1 MACSTFILLSLTLL
15 LHSFVSLTYADLSAT
30 PVLPPSY
37 PLAVRNPFL
46 SAWMPGNQLRNLPTA
61 TPQFWAGQNLTL
73 GILALVNGNIY
84 SLFGVTSQVD
94 GSNAAYVVSAEYT
107 ATHTIFVLDAGSAR
121 FTLDFF
127 SPVSPN
133 DYIRQSLPFSYL
145 TISVHISDRSSHRI
159 QVYCD
164 IDETWTGQDGSTVAN
179 FTSSAGTSIFQLS
192 VTGAYKYS
200 VTGDNSGT
208 DYNHDMALWGKVV
221 FASAS
226 SNSSI
231 MTSQSGSPHVVRT
244 KFATSGS
251 LSNDTPAY
259 ARGDVVGIAQDLGVV
274 SSEMSVTFAIG
285 YEREAAVNYLG
296 NVRTGYYRAKYPDTV
311 SAVSFFLSD
320 YTAAN
325 KESQYIDSTLQSK
338 GNVAGSSN
346 YSDIILLST
355 RQVFGAL
362 DLTIPND
369 SLNTGDFMVFL
380 KEISSDGDVNTV
392 DVIYATF
399 PIFYVMCPEY
409 IRLLLEPVVQY
420 LETGRWKEPWVIHD
434 IGNYPNATGH
444 DDQKE
449 EEQQLEET
457 GNLLLLVWAYTK
469 ATANRTF
476 FSEHA
481 HLFHNYSDYLM
492 GDTPFSSAAQLTTDD
507 SEPLLGNQT
516 SLAIKTCIALSA
528 FGVLSNT
535 SEYITKAKD
544 TASSLYFSGSATDH
558 NRTHFKIQYGN
569 QTDTNDASYI
579 TAYNLFPDVLLE
591 LSTFPAAAYDMESH
605 PYPATPPSAG
615 VPLDSTVNWTKTD
628 WMMFTAAFAGKNDTA
643 TATMLIND
651 VHALMTDP
659 QNHVPFSDRYWVKGS
674 SPGEYVNFKA
684 RPVVG
689 GHFAI
694 LAFLGPNLL
703 RLQ

>member
-1 MACSTFILLSLTLL
+1 
-15 LHSFVSLTYADLSAT
+15 
-30 PVLPPSY
+30 
-37 PLAVRNPFL
+37 
-46 SAWMPGNQLRNLPTA
+46 MPGNQTANLPTA
-61 TPQFWAGQNLTL
+61 SPQFWAGQNLTL
-73 GILALVNGNIY
+73 GILARVNGDIY
-84 SLFGVTSQVD
+84 SLFGVTSQVV

-107 ATHTIFVLDAGSAR
+107 ATHTLFVLDAGSAR

-133 DYIRQSLPFSYL
+133 NYIRQSLPFSYL
-145 TISVHISDRSSHRI
+145 TISVHISNSSSHRV

-164 IDETWTGQDGSTVAN
+164 IDETWTGQSGSTVSN

-200 VTGDNSGT
+200 VTGSNSLN

-231 MTSQSGSPHVVRT
+231 MTSQSGSPHVVRN
-244 KFATSGS
+244 KFATDGS

-274 SSEMSVTFAIG
+274 SSEMSVTFVIG

-296 NVRTGYYRAKYPDTV
+296 NARTGYYRAKYPDTV

-338 GNVAGSSN
+338 GNAAGSSN

-362 DLTIPND
+362 DLTIPID
-369 SLNTGDFMVFL
+369 SLNTGDVMVFL
-380 KEISSDGDVNTV
+380 KEISSDADVNTV
-392 DVIYATF
+392 DVIYAAF
-399 PIFYVMCPEY
+399 PIFYVICPEY

-434 IGNYPNATGH
+434 IGSTFDNVSYPNATGH
-444 DDQKE
+444 DSGSE
-449 EEQQLEET
+449 EEQKLEET
-457 GNLLLLVWAYTK
+457 GNLLVLVWAYTM

-481 HLFHNYSDYLM
+481 VLFKGYADYLT
-492 GDTPFSSAAQLTTDD
+492 GDLFYGSSAQLTTDD
-507 SEPLLGNQT
+507 SEPVLGNQT
-516 SLAIKTCIALSA
+516 SLAIKTSVALNA

-535 SEYITKAKD
+535 SKYISYGKD
-544 TASSLYFSGSATDH
+544 TASSLYFSGSATDPAK
-558 NRTHFKIQYGN
+558 THFKIQYEN
-569 QTDTNDASYI
+569 ETDANDASYI
-579 TAYNLFPDVLLE
+579 TAYNLFPDILLK
-591 LSTFPAAAYDMESH
+591 LSTFPAAAYDMESN
-605 PYPATPPSAG
+605 PYPSTPPSAG
-615 VPLDSTVNWTKTD
+615 VPLDSTVDWTKTD
-628 WMMFTAAFAGKNDTA
+628 WMMFTAAFAGKNNTA
-643 TATMLIND
+643 TAKMLVND
-651 VHALMTDP
+651 VHGLMTDG
-659 QNHVPFSDRYWVKGS
+659 QNNVPFSDRYWVKGPHT
-674 SPGEYVNFKA
+674 PGQFYNFKA

-694 LAFLGPNLL
+694 LALLGANLL
-703 RLQ
+703 GLQ